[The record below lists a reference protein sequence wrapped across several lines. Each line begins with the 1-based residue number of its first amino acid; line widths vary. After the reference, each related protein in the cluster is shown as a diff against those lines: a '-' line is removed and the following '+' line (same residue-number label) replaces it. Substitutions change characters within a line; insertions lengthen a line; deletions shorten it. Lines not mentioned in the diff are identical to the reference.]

1 MVESAPA
8 LTIGLPVYNGA
19 RYLEKA
25 VESIV
30 GQSYADFELIISDN
44 DSTDDTES
52 IAREFVRRDPRVTY
66 RRNPENVGLSANF
79 NLVVPLARGRFFKW
93 AAADDELR
101 PTLVERC
108 IEVLLADP
116 GVVLAYPRT
125 EFIDGEGRVLGLS
138 DPGWHLVSDDPSKRL
153 EAAILAGDFANSI
166 LGIIRTDALRQ
177 TRLLPRYAGADFRLL
192 AELSLLGKIVEV
204 AEPLYLR
211 RIHEAS
217 SKGNSQDRGWLRRYM
232 SGAQRGLGAAYWRLS
247 RDRVAIV
254 IRAPIQRRRKVAILV
269 ELARLLRYNWRRLA
283 AEFREIF
290 AKS

>member
-1 MVESAPA
+1 MVDSLPA

-25 VESIV
+25 IESILE
-30 GQSYADFELIISDN
+30 QSFADFELIISDN
-44 DSTDDTES
+44 DSTDETAS
-52 IAREFVRRDPRVTY
+52 IARKYAAIDRRVTL
-66 RRNPENVGLSANF
+66 RRNAENVGLSNNF
-79 NLVVPLARGRFFKW
+79 NLLVPLARGAYFKW

-101 PTLVERC
+101 PTYLERC
-108 IEVLLADP
+108 LDVLRADR

-125 EFIDGEGRVLGLS
+125 EFIDGDGRVLGLS

-204 AEPLYLR
+204 AEPLYRR

-232 SGAQRGLGAAYWRLS
+232 SGSQRGLGAAYWRLS
-247 RDRVAIV
+247 RDRAAIV
-254 IRAPIQRRRKVAILV
+254 MGAPIGTRRKASILFRHI
-269 ELARLLRYNWRRLA
+269 RLLRYNWRRLA
-283 AEFREIF
+283 AEFREFF
-290 AKS
+290 ASS